1 MAAPAAHRSSMQQHQ
16 AASLDQDSAVAAEGP
31 SVDSWSE
38 KDQRIVVSQPAS
50 GFLYDL
56 ILRAKIDAPPDDVYD
71 VLRDANSH
79 QIFRG
84 IKETLSRTTLED
96 DGKGARKLLIGHRA
110 VTKFLWLSVTFDTEL
125 FVWED
130 DNARTIRFT
139 NARKDGFMQK
149 FDGTWNVQPF
159 TQNTLDSIYRPDQQ
173 QQHQQQH
180 GWLNP
185 GSALS
190 ALQQRLQHGSGQDCS
205 TLVTLEQAL
214 APKARPPGPLMHVV
228 RGLCARVLQN
238 MMADLRKEVHRRRQ
252 LEAAEDDAAAEAAA
266 RHTKGRAGRKAAVT
280 LPVASITA
288 SSMRSSSS
296 SSNAWEDWPRE
307 STASSSGS
315 GSAGDAGVLSL
326 PDLLAAAVPLEITI
340 KL

>member
-1 MAAPAAHRSSMQQHQ
+1 MAMPAAHSSSAQQHQ
-16 AASLDQDSAVAAEGP
+16 AASLDQDSAVAEGP

-56 ILRAKIDAPPDDVYD
+56 ILRAKIDAPPDDVYT
-71 VLRDANSH
+71 VLRDPNSH
-79 QIFRG
+79 EIFRG
-84 IKETLSRTTLED
+84 IKDTLHRTTLED
-96 DGKGARKLLIGHRA
+96 DGKGTRKLRIGHRA

-139 NARKDGFMQK
+139 NARNDGFMKK

-159 TQNTLDSIYRPDQQ
+159 TQSTLDSIYRPGQQ
-173 QQHQQQH
+173 QQQQQH
-180 GWLNP
+180 GWLAP

-190 ALQQRLQHGSGQDCS
+190 ALQQRLHNGSSQDCA

-214 APKARPPGPLMHVV
+214 APKARPPGPLMHLV

-238 MMADLRKEVHRRRQ
+238 MMADLRLEVQRRRQ
-252 LEAAEDDAAAEAAA
+252 LEAAEDEAAA
-266 RHTKGRAGRKAAVT
+266 AAAKSGKGKGGKTAVSS

-296 SSNAWEDWPRE
+296 SRDSAWEW
-307 STASSSGS
+307 SSAASSMKTSSSSSSSTSGF
-315 GSAGDAGVLSL
+315 LSL
-326 PDLLAAAVPLEITI
+326 PDLLAAAVPLEVTI
-340 KL
+340 RL